1 MYDVINNN
9 QLHKSL
15 TREEKVRTE
24 YKLVL
29 TESQIVKEDTGEVGR
44 RCENKVSDDRESQRE
59 NY

>member
-1 MYDVINNN
+1 M
-9 QLHKSL
+9 
-15 TREEKVRTE
+15 REEKVKTE

-29 TESQIVKEDTGEVGR
+29 TESQIVKEDTGEVKR